1 MTRKQKLLAK
11 IRAWIDRQLPRD
23 VLRITIHA
31 LDSDSER
38 RLNVPLFSAT
48 HMETILR
55 CKMGSGMEA
64 FHFKGELVITFSTE
78 HLSV

>member
-1 MTRKQKLLAK
+1 MTRKQKILAK

-31 LDSDSER
+31 IDSDSNR
-38 RLNVPLFSAT
+38 RLHVPLFSST

-64 FHFKGELVITFSTE
+64 LHFKGELLVTFSTE